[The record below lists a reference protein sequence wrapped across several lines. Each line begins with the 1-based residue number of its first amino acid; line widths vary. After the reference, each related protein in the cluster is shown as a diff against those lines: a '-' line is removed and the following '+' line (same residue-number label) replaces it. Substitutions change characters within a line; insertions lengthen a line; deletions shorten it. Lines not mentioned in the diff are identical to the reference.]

1 MKSTALIALAGFAGV
16 AGAQTFAGAGG
27 AFPDNGGPGNPLISD
42 IIVADTGGI
51 LDLNVSLL
59 GATHTFVGD
68 LIISVT
74 HVDTGTSVT
83 LVDRPGVPDF
93 SVFGW
98 AYDLGGDYTFDDDAS
113 TTWQDVNGGVQDT
126 AFVIATGSYLG
137 EGALSAFNGID
148 LSGTWRLSI
157 SDNAGADTGQIQ
169 GWSITA
175 VVPSPASVAMLGMG
189 GLVAARRR
197 R

>member
-1 MKSTALIALAGFAGV
+1 MKSIAMIALAGFAGV
-16 AGAQTFAGAGG
+16 AGAQTFFGGGG
-27 AFPDNGGPGNPLISD
+27 AIPDNGGLANPLISD
-42 IIVADTGGI
+42 IMVLDTGGI
-51 LDLNVSLL
+51 LDLNVTLL

-68 LIISVT
+68 LVIDIV
-74 HVDTGTSVT
+74 HVDSGTSVT

-93 SVFGW
+93 SAFGW
-98 AYDLGGDYTFDDDAS
+98 AYDLNGDYTFDDDAS
-113 TTWQDVNGGVQDT
+113 TTWQDANGGVQDT
-126 AFVIATGSYLG
+126 AFTIASGSYLG
-137 EGALSAFNGID
+137 EGSLGAFNGID
-148 LSGTWRLSI
+148 LSGTWRLSV
-157 SDNAGADTGQIQ
+157 SDNAGFDTGSIQ